1 MIYGGEII
9 ESIKAN
15 NREYN
20 DSIISQLKDDNLIEM
35 NHTYSSIMKLIND
48 INLDD
53 YKVQL
58 KFKDEDFYTDQIKV
72 RIETDI
78 ERIMAGFINNRYCKD
93 ILKLKIIDD

>member
-1 MIYGGEII
+1 MEKII

-15 NREYN
+15 DREYN
-20 DSIISQLKDDNLIEM
+20 DSIHSQLKDNNLIEM
-35 NHTYSSIMKLIND
+35 NHTYSSINKLIND
-48 INLDD
+48 IKAND

-58 KFKDEDFYTDQIKV
+58 RFKGDDLYTDQIKV

-78 ERIMAGFINNRYCKD
+78 ERIMAEFKNNRYCKD